1 MEIEWRWTMLLLGSR
16 TVGENG
22 VKRLIIAALLLL
34 AFLPAGAM
42 AQGPRAAPTVKIES
56 AQLPVLDTTPGLDV
70 AAATAG
76 YLTRVGGEAREKSDG
91 YVEGGYWL
99 GLLDLLYGLA
109 IAGVLLGFGL
119 SAQLRDWAEERTHSR
134 SGQVLIYGVIYVTAM
149 TLLSLPLALYEGFF
163 REHSYGLSNQSFL
176 AWLGEFGISYLLTL
190 TAALV
195 CLPILYFVIRVAR
208 ETWWIWGGGMAVL
221 FLIVQLT
228 IYPVFIAPLFNNH
241 EPLADGPL
249 KIRITALAAA
259 NQIPAD
265 VIYVSDASRQTSRI
279 SAHVAGFLG
288 TNRIVL
294 NDNLLREG
302 TEDEVLAVM
311 GHEIGHY
318 VMGHETRA
326 VLMLGLLI
334 LLGFGFTAW
343 GFHIA
348 TDLFGGNW
356 QVRKPEDV
364 AGLPLLVALASLFF
378 FLTLPISNSISR
390 TAEAQ
395 ADLFGLN
402 AARKPDAFATAM
414 LKLAPYRKLE
424 PGSMEEALFF
434 HHPSGKSRIETAM
447 RWKAQ
452 HMGDADI
459 RDMAGPGVIAP

>member
-1 MEIEWRWTMLLLGSR
+1 M
-16 TVGENG
+16 
-22 VKRLIIAALLLL
+22 KRLIIAALLLVAL
-34 AFLPAGAM
+34 LPAGAF
-42 AQGPRAAPTVKIES
+42 AQEAPPRAAPTARIDS
-56 AQLPVLDTTPGLDV
+56 AQLPVLDTTPQLNV

-76 YLTRVGGEAREKSDG
+76 YLSQVSGEARARSDA
-91 YVEGGYWL
+91 YVQGGTWL

-134 SGQVLIYGVIYVTAM
+134 SGQVVIYAAVYVTAV
-149 TLLSLPLALYEGFF
+149 TLLSLPLAVYESLF

-176 AWLGEFGISYLLTL
+176 AWLGEFSISYLLTL
-190 TAALV
+190 FSALI
-195 CLPILYFVIRVAR
+195 CLPILYFVIRRAR
-208 ETWWIWGGGMAVL
+208 ETWWIWGGGLAVL

-228 IYPVFIAPLFNNH
+228 LCPVFIAPLFNDH
-241 EPLADGPL
+241 QPLADGPL
-249 KIRITALAAA
+249 KTKITALAAA

-265 VIYVSDASRQTSRI
+265 VIHVSDASRQTSRL

-294 NDNLLREG
+294 SDNLLREG
-302 TEDEVLAVM
+302 SQDEVLAVM

-348 TDLFGGNW
+348 TDFFGGNW
-356 QVRKPEDV
+356 QVRKAEDV

-378 FLTLPISNSISR
+378 FLTAPISNSISR
-390 TAEAQ
+390 TAETQ
-395 ADLFGLN
+395 ADIFGLN

-424 PGSMEEALFF
+424 PGNMEEALFF